1 MKSFE
6 QWYKN
11 INEDLAADPVAE
23 PTIATEVEVET
34 TRDAMMHDVDSI
46 MTSLETLAA
55 ELKES
60 LEAEVME
67 LNEASGD
74 KPSLVMQLYYAYKMV
89 KQQDKVNN
97 MKLKESDMEIA
108 AAKLQSSDDVDKKK
122 YLVDKARQLS
132 QNIKEIQAQIN
143 DMAEEKGSYVE
154 KRVKRKRLE
163 GDLAVVKAQIGN
175 IGDAKEMK
183 ERMKD
188 IMDKMKEEDIAI
200 QDMTARAEAEAQD
213 LEGDDKME
221 FLKKKKEM
229 LKETKEEVAAMADGP
244 EKELALAKVNL
255 KIAQNNLEI
264 AVEDPNQT
272 KSIDDAKEK
281 LKKAEDKLAKVE
293 NSTSTTEPAQTTEE
307 PAQTTSNTTEEPAQ
321 TTSNNQGTV
330 GQDDGAD
337 DETKKER
344 ETKNAK
350 QGKLD
355 RVDKMIKDEQEK
367 LTKANPETKK
377 IQDEIERL
385 EGELAKANPNPKDK
399 KAKDGLEIL
408 KQTIENQKE
417 KLALA
422 RIKNSSPKL
431 DKLKQLKKDILAKE
445 NWQIEGT
452 ELGRIFEMRI
462 VAFENESVLNES
474 VTLSIKERFQ
484 RLI

>member
-23 PTIATEVEVET
+23 PTIATEIEVET
-34 TRDAMMHDVDSI
+34 PRDAMMHDVDSI

-74 KPSLVMQLYYAYKMV
+74 KPNLVMQYLFYTRPLV
-89 KQQDKVNN
+89 KQQLKINN

-108 AAKLQSSDDVDKKK
+108 AAKLQSKGETEKQG
-122 YLVDKARQLS
+122 YLVDKAKQLT
-132 QNIKEIQAQIN
+132 QNIKEIQAQVN
-143 DMAEEKGSYVE
+143 DMAEQRGSYVE
-154 KRVKRKRLE
+154 KRVKKVRLE
-163 GDLAVVKAQIGN
+163 GDLAVVRSQIGN
-175 IGDAKEMK
+175 IGDSKEMK
-183 ERMKD
+183 DRMKD

-200 QDMTARAEAEAQD
+200 QDMTARAESEA
-213 LEGDDKME
+213 LEGDDAKYNRAKEARDKFKQGKEKIDKMP
-221 FLKKKKEM
+221 
-229 LKETKEEVAAMADGP
+229 DGI
-244 EKELALAKVNL
+244 EKELALAEYNAELAKLDAQVTIHSNNPKKDLKATAEKV
-255 KIAQNNLEI
+255 E
-264 AVEDPNQT
+264 
-272 KSIDDAKEK
+272 
-281 LKKAEDKLAKVE
+281 KAEAKLAEVKAKA
-293 NSTSTTEPAQTTEE
+293 AQAASNTTEE

-337 DETKKER
+337 GETKKER
-344 ETKNAK
+344 EVKNAK

-355 RVDKMIKDEQEK
+355 RVEKMIKDEQEK
-367 LTKANPETKK
+367 LTKANPESKK

-399 KAKDGLEIL
+399 KAKEGQEIL

-422 RIKNSSPKL
+422 RLKNSSPKL

-462 VAFENESVLNES
+462 VAFENESILNES
-474 VTLSIKERFQ
+474 VSLSIKERFQ